1 MAKPPVTPCAECNDE
16 GMVYRP
22 EHDIEHF
29 IPTQVYDANADMV
42 TEERLVV
49 TKSGGIDAC
58 PACAAKAE
66 IAFLD
71 RIQTTPANQEPAKLR
86 VIK

>member
-29 IPTQVYDANADMV
+29 IPAEVNDANADMMI
-42 TEERLVV
+42 EECLVV

-66 IAFLD
+66 IAFRD
-71 RIQTTPANQEPAKLR
+71 RIQTSPENQEPAKLR
-86 VIK
+86 LIK